1 MRIENNK
8 QRKIGRNSSSGMD
21 ESVAERHA
29 AAGDSGMC
37 RSTVGRAQT
46 AMKRTRDGA
55 SASALVKCGPTGKAA
70 GVVMLIVSVLAASG
84 CDAFSPNGHG
94 GGMIANNPLSVGL
107 RYRGN
112 VQAVNKFATTSTTSP
127 ERSRPGP
134 TRHMKEV
141 DNSEGKLK
149 ELPEGGN
156 SGVGAADSYL
166 YNITGSEE
174 ERAKETNKV
183 KLREAVNE
191 VKGKARVVKE
201 KTKKLKEEVLKED
214 VKVVEAPLMFE
225 DATATYEDNVG
236 RKLKQNENGKSKS
249 KKVREV
255 AATLGEVTESTAKL
269 GETVVKKSPSI
280 LGRLFLLLVSTD
292 MRKDLNR
299 RKVHYIS
306 DWVDGLKSKRQTIPA
321 ILFLYFACLSPAV
334 SFGTI
339 SSQITNG
346 SIGVVE
352 FLLSCGLSGMVSLW
366 LFEAAT
372 AVFVVPRLCTQPI
385 CCSSFFPRTGV
396 LSSLRTADGVHRT
409 DRADTRVYI
418 RSLPAVYLER
428 SAFLSRLRLGRYMDV
443 FFHDQSRYG
452 RIVASHSLLHSLHR
466 RSIQWTFKSELYLR
480 GCFVVKTELHQ
491 CAGFQ

>member
-1 MRIENNK
+1 MRVENKK
-8 QRKIGRNSSSGMD
+8 QRKIGWNNIPGMD
-21 ESVAERHA
+21 EYVAERRA
-29 AAGDSGMC
+29 SAGTNDISG
-37 RSTVGRAQT
+37 RTQT
-46 AMKRTRDGA
+46 AMKRARDGA
-55 SASALVKCGPTGKAA
+55 SVLMKYGPTGKAA
-70 GVVMLIVSVLAASG
+70 GVVMIVVSVLAAS
-84 CDAFSPNGHG
+84 CDAFGPNGLG
-94 GGMIANNPLSVGL
+94 GGMIANGPLSTGL
-107 RYRGN
+107 RHRGN
-112 VQAVNKFATTSTTSP
+112 VRAVNKFATSSTTSP
-127 ERSRPGP
+127 ERPRPGP
-134 TRHMKEV
+134 SAEISRHMKEV
-141 DNSEGKLK
+141 DNNEGKLK
-149 ELPEGGN
+149 KIPEGGN

-166 YNITGSEE
+166 CNITGSEE

-191 VKGKARVVKE
+191 VKGAARVVKE
-201 KTKKLKEEVLKED
+201 KTSKLKEEVMKED

-225 DATATYEDNVG
+225 DAIATFEDNAG
-236 RKLKQNENGKSKS
+236 RKLKQNENGKPKS

-306 DWVDGLKSKRQTIPA
+306 DWVDGLKSKRQTVPA

-366 LFEAAT
+366 LFGAA
-372 AVFVVPRLCTQPI
+372 AALFVVFTRVLNQFF
-385 CCSSFFPRTGV
+385 SLHSFF
-396 LSSLRTADGVHRT
+396 
-409 DRADTRVYI
+409 
-418 RSLPAVYLER
+418 
-428 SAFLSRLRLGRYMDV
+428 FLSLYRRTQ
-443 FFHDQSRYG
+443 FFADSRW
-452 RIVASHSLLHSLHR
+452 RSSHR
-466 RSIQWTFKSELYLR
+466 R
-480 GCFVVKTELHQ
+480 G
-491 CAGFQ
+491 